1 MGLKRS
7 VVVDGDRPIVAEA
20 NKCAQQHL
28 REARTVLAYGPKT
41 TILTKGA
48 VGVVVHVHLQKQTTK
63 TLLTHC
69 NHPGKQKQ

>member
-1 MGLKRS
+1 
-7 VVVDGDRPIVAEA
+7 
-20 NKCAQQHL
+20 L
-28 REARTVLAYGPKT
+28 REARTVLAHGPKT